1 MHTFVKHHV
10 RNTFSVP
17 TITKTKITM
26 KMHQKAKYIFFMTK
40 IRNIFQIGKKLY
52 TFEMKYIF
60 SILKLP
66 EEQQATVDQH
76 QI

>member
-1 MHTFVKHHV
+1 
-10 RNTFSVP
+10 
-17 TITKTKITM
+17 M

-40 IRNIFQIGKKLY
+40 IRNIFQIGKKLD